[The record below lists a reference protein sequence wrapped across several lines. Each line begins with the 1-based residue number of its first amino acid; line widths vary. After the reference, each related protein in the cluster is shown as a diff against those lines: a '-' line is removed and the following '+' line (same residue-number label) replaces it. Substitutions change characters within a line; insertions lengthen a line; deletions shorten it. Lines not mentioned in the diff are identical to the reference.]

1 MEKIRDVSWRV
12 GGGGREFFPQLTGIW
27 QTTFCAKS
35 VSEWEANKAVK
46 KKKKKKKKKQGK
58 TPLTLF

>member
-1 MEKIRDVSWRV
+1 MEKIRDVGWRV
-12 GGGGREFFPQLTGIW
+12 GGGGRGFFPQLTGIW

-46 KKKKKKKKKQGK
+46 KKKSKEK
-58 TPLTLF
+58 PH